1 MGIEDFSQIGWL
13 PPISPIPNIPTTP
26 ITPIGISDIHQTI
39 PSTEVRPE
47 DFGKENLEIEKVLK
61 EPSNISGRQLMWKL
75 WIWLVIWWVITMVLF
90 MVMTFVGAMFSSA
103 MQTSPATGG
112 SSTTTNPILSIIL
125 LFIGFISTF
134 IGNLSVAGIYNL
146 AYSKKYINGSK
157 IYGLLLLTNGLL
169 FFIFAPIY
177 FIFSNQVETLFIVMG
192 FHIVF
197 SIFISAN
204 QIEFSANPNYSGSSL
219 IWNTIGFALTI
230 AVYCLL
236 YKGSMLDGAE
246 KQTYLLMLMPTIA
259 GYTLIP
265 FGASI
270 REKIYYKSYEM
281 GNNSFYLSSDDT
293 REETSPEELAKA
305 NEEEINIEG

>member
-13 PPISPIPNIPTTP
+13 PPIQPIPEPSIVAP
-26 ITPIGISDIHQTI
+26 TI
-39 PSTEVRPE
+39 PSIAPSIPSPLAEPRPE
-47 DFGKENLEIEKVLK
+47 DFGKQEIMTNKLVQ
-61 EPSNISGRQLMWKL
+61 EPNNISGGQLFGKI
-75 WIWLVIWWVITMVLF
+75 WIGLLIWGIITAVLF
-90 MVMTFVGAMFSSA
+90 MVTTFVGSMFSSA
-103 MQTSPATGG
+103 MVQTGPTTGW
-112 SSTTTNPILSIIL
+112 TTTNPILSIIL

-134 IGNLSVAGIYNL
+134 IGNLAVAGVYNL
-146 AYSKKYINGSK
+146 FFSKKYINGSK

-177 FIFSNQVETLFIVMG
+177 FIFTNQIQTLFIVMG

-219 IWNTIGFALTI
+219 IGNTIWFALTI
-230 AVYCLL
+230 AVYCVIYKWSLL
-236 YKGSMLDGAE
+236 EGAE
-246 KQTYLLMLMPTIA
+246 KQTYLLMLLPTML

-265 FGASI
+265 FGSSI

-281 GNNSFYLSSDDT
+281 GNNSFYLSSEDA
-293 REETSPEELAKA
+293 REETTSEEAAKFE
-305 NEEEINIEG
+305 EEEINIEG